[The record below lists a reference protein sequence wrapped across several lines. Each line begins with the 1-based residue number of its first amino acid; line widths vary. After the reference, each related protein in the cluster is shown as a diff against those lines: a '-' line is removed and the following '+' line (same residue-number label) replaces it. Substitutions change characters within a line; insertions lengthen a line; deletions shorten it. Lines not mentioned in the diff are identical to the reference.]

1 MDMILR
7 HLLPALF
14 IIALIA
20 AAGCTGTDILGGLA
34 PTPSATPAPV
44 DTTLITTVPT
54 PELTTI
60 PLPYPQARA
69 RGEKFPFGS
78 GRVASNGTVYRYW
91 INDTYHWHN
100 DMDNRYYTEK
110 PAAGYRFLFV
120 FVQMTNSGD
129 TRVWY
134 PPARTILVHYDGTT
148 YTHDYTHY
156 IPDKAGDRDAAPVE
170 IQEIQYFGKL
180 SGDEYVEDFGY
191 SHGTTADFLY
201 PGTSNSLDGYII
213 YQVPASL
220 TPEKTYVEIT
230 FNGQDTGI
238 WNLA

>member
-1 MDMILR
+1 MR
-7 HLLPALF
+7 FRYVLPAAC

-20 AAGCTGTDILGGLA
+20 VAGCTGTGIFSGLA
-34 PTPSATPAPV
+34 PTPSATP
-44 DTTLITTVPT
+44 TTVATTPSTTIPT
-54 PELTTI
+54 PEPTTI
-60 PLPYPQARA
+60 PVPYPQARA
-69 RGEKFPFGS
+69 LGEKFPFGM
-78 GRVASNGTVYRYW
+78 GKVASNGTVYRYW

-100 DMDNRYYTEK
+100 DVDNRYYTETA
-110 PAAGYRFLFV
+110 AAGYKYLFV

-156 IPDKAGDRDAAPVE
+156 IPDKAEDDDAKPIE
-170 IQEIQYFGKL
+170 ILEIQYFGKL

-213 YQVPASL
+213 YQVPGSL
-220 TPEKTYVEIT
+220 RPEKTYVEIG

-238 WNLA
+238 WKLA